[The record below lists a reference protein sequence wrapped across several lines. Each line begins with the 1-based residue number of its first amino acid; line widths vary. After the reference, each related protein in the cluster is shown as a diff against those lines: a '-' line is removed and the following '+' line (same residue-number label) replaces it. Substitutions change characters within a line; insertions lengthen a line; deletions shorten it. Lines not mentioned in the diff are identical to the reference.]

1 LKRSASTISREIW
14 RISGAK
20 LLRAAQS
27 DAAASARSHRPAYWQ
42 AKSIYGRCL
51 ACNRPRRANIDT
63 RNIAQEIRQLQ
74 QMLEDFGIQT
84 DQLDTLLEQL
94 DLVQQQLDTLN
105 ETYAALTGATD
116 IIDMAMGGDLDGLLD
131 QEFGDLLGT
140 IRQIQSTIS
149 AASSAMPPLKWKAA

>member
-1 LKRSASTISREIW
+1 MIRIFSAIITCAMLAVSP
-14 RISGAK
+14 AN
-20 LLRAAQS
+20 AQGV
-27 DAAASARSHRPAYWQ
+27 PT
-42 AKSIYGRCL
+42 
-51 ACNRPRRANIDT
+51 IDT

-84 DQLDTLLEQL
+84 NQLDTLLEQL

-116 IIDMAMGGDLDGLLD
+116 IVEMAMGGDLDGLLD

-140 IRQIQSTIS
+140 IRQIQSGES
-149 AASSAMPPLKWKAA
+149 YG